1 MDKKKQKILIKV
13 FIILQISY
21 FLLMWMFHNRNTK
34 DRANKIDKRALQLVH
49 DDNTSLIFDELLT
62 KHKSFSIYQRNL
74 QLLATKIFEVSNG
87 RSTALTEKNFQLLN
101 KPYDLRN
108 NSKLLT
114 KIRRILFTEQ
124 KSY

>member
-62 KHKSFSIYQRNL
+62 KHKSFSI
-74 QLLATKIFEVSNG
+74 
-87 RSTALTEKNFQLLN
+87 
-101 KPYDLRN
+101 
-108 NSKLLT
+108 
-114 KIRRILFTEQ
+114 RRILFTEQ